1 MTVGPAGPCLLAVTL
16 SILEYLIR
24 IDKFDNWKNPYLTV
38 IRKGQLEA
46 PPDLISKAKAILRA
60 CHIPGGI

>member
-24 IDKFDNWKNPYLTV
+24 IDKFDNWQIPYLTV
-38 IRKGQLEA
+38 VIRKGDWR
-46 PPDLISKAKAILRA
+46 PHLI
-60 CHIPGGI
+60 